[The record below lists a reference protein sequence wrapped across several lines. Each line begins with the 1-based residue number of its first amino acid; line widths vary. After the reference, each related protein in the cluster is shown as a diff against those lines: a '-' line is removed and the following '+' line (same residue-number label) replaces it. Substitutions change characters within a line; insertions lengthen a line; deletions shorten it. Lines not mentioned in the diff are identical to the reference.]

1 MYWMCWWE
9 VVLGYDKY
17 MLRPTTWGQSWCW
30 AVTRTTSGTCWNKWS
45 RRWPRNLNQWKWT
58 STRGALPSHCTPN
71 LNSVPFC
78 SLNFVSVWI
87 GINYYHSFSVTFEAN
102 SSNASEVGQ
111 KAHSENASSGGGER
125 ESVMGQPKTVC
136 LFVIFHLYLSCL
148 FGPLKMVQQD
158 RSHSAC
164 RNLQSKHHPKTSL
177 LSFATPCMDQ
187 SFSQ

>member
-1 MYWMCWWE
+1 M
-9 VVLGYDKY
+9 LGSDTDYVRN
-17 MLRPTTWGQSWCW
+17 MLKQMEQKVAKKPEPMKVDIYQRCLAFSLHTKSEFCSILFPEFCI
-30 AVTRTTSGTCWNKWS
+30 
-45 RRWPRNLNQWKWT
+45 NLNWYY
-58 STRGALPSHCTPN
+58 
-71 LNSVPFC
+71 
-78 SLNFVSVWI
+78 
-87 GINYYHSFSVTFEAN
+87 YYHSFSVTFEAN

-125 ESVMGQPKTVC
+125 ESVVGQPKTVS

-164 RNLQSKHHPKTSL
+164 RNLQSKHHPKISL